1 MWRLPVLLHLA
12 VGTTVINY
20 KVKDGTRPN
29 AYLGNIGQDA
39 EIAPP
44 SGRSTFQ
51 IVKGKEYLK
60 IGEKSGDL
68 RTSAAID
75 REKICTVDDDEC
87 TIDAEILYLDGSTF
101 ELFKVELR
109 VIDLNDNNPIFPSL
123 NVNLELSEDAAIG
136 TLLRLGKLTLIVKI
150 IMIKMIFY
158 NFHKIFFL

>member
-29 AYLGNIGQDA
+29 SYLGNIGQDA

-44 SGRSTFQ
+44 SANGRPTYQ

-75 REKICTVDDDEC
+75 REKICTVDEAEC
-87 TIDAEILYLDGSTF
+87 TIDTEILYLDGSTF
-101 ELFKVELR
+101 ELFKVELQ

-136 TLLRLGKLTLIVKI
+136 TLLRLGKLTFSLI
-150 IMIKMIFY
+150 
-158 NFHKIFFL
+158 